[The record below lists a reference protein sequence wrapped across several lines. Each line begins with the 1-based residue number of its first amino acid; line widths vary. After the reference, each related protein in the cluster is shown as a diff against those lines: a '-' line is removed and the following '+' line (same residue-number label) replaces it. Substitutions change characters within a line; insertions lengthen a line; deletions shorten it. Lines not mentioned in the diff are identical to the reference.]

1 MTPGDR
7 PAIFHP
13 RIAPSPP
20 RSPVPFPPPIPP
32 DARAAAGRVR
42 PAATLAALTL
52 AGAAAAACAP
62 AARAMIRSAER
73 QERAASTGACRDEM
87 RAARERWGEPAE
99 SRSEE
104 SREVAL
110 AGPRDYRVT
119 WIYPAAGDR
128 RARVVEF
135 RWRDHERRCA
145 VAHPRVPQH

>member
-1 MTPGDR
+1 M
-7 PAIFHP
+7 
-13 RIAPSPP
+13 
-20 RSPVPFPPPIPP
+20 PFPPPVPL
-32 DARAAAGRVR
+32 DARAAVGRLR
-42 PAATLAALTL
+42 PAASLAALAL

-73 QERAASTGACRDEM
+73 QERAASTGACADEM

-104 SREVAL
+104 SREVAF

-119 WIYPAAGDR
+119 WIYPSAGER

-135 RWRDHERRCA
+135 RWRDDARGCA